1 MADVAIDGD
10 LFFSRL
16 QRLLTDWDTNKALDV
31 WGDNADVV
39 CIPMGSSKDQDAIYS
54 KSSAMH
60 LFLLGYEFPE
70 SLLILTKN
78 SLYFI
83 ATAKKIAY
91 VEAIRSDTKFPLK
104 FIQKTKDDAVNRE
117 NFKSILEEIR
127 PSASVPLKMGTILKA
142 QFEGK
147 FIHSWLEVLKEEG
160 VVTTEIS
167 KGLGLFLS
175 IKGTDELDT
184 CKRAAVLTNK
194 VMKHGFVKDMEEI
207 IDQEKSITHEDFAQ
221 LVEEKIFDPN
231 KIGVKVS
238 KDVVECCYT
247 PIIQSGGH
255 YDIRPSA
262 MSDSN
267 TLKYDIIICSLGARY
282 RNYCGN
288 ISRTYM
294 VDVPQRVVKV
304 YAILISLMDT
314 CLEQMT
320 IGKPLNSVL
329 LGARAFLERKD
340 PSLVACLPKS
350 LGFAIGLEFR
360 DGTMVLNSNNENVF
374 EEGMVFNLSVGLSNV
389 PMDDGSGK
397 KIPEAMQAL
406 KNFSLLISD
415 TVAVQK
421 EGVPDVLTKLSKAFS
436 DVHYNIGGDEDE
448 EEEEEDT
455 KSRKDKAIAEAL
467 QEDDGQRRSA
477 RFKEEKAVSENA
489 AIVRATRQHELM
501 EQKIAEKQRKALKK
515 GGADDEEDEE
525 KEAVDLKSYPSTE
538 HFPADSN
545 PKKLRVDMKN
555 EAVLVPISGQ
565 LVPFHISTIKNV
577 SMPEPD
583 KATYLRINFFAAGM
597 ALGKDCPKNVSR
609 LIAKYGDYSTFV
621 KELTFRSLD
630 ARNLTL
636 AYRSILEL
644 RKRVRQRE
652 QKEEEEK
659 DLVQQ
664 AKLIRIRDERVPR
677 LQDLTMRPTM
687 SGRKCSGSLEA
698 HQNGLR
704 FVSTRGEVMD
714 VMYTNIKHAL
724 YQPCQN
730 STMVVIHFHL
740 KDFVLIGK
748 KKYKDIQ
755 FYTEVVESFINLDN
769 HRRSAYDPDE
779 LDDEQKERQM
789 KKTLNKAF
797 ADFCKKVEKVAKHF
811 KFPLE
816 FDSPYLEFSF
826 YGTCHKEM
834 VLIQPSVYCLVNL
847 TEIPNFCLSIS
858 DVEHV
863 HFERVNFAT
872 KNFDMVL
879 IFKNFDIPP
888 QSITAI
894 EMKNLEMIQDW
905 LNEVQ
910 VTYTAGS
917 MSVNWKVFLEAA
929 KNDPRFYFDTTEDG
943 ERKPVGWFELTE
955 DPDAGG
961 SDEESEEGES
971 SYDESGDGSESESDS
986 DSDDSEESF
995 EDEDSEGSYD
1005 EEAEDDLEE
1014 EGMDWDEMHEHAAKS
1029 DRKRETR
1036 DEDQDDSRREARPP
1050 KKRR

>member
-1 MADVAIDGD
+1 MSDVAIDGD

-16 QRLLTDWDTNKALDV
+16 ERLQNDWLANKDVDV
-31 WGDNADVV
+31 WGDNADVI
-39 CIPMGSSKDQDAIYS
+39 CIPMGSSKDQDAVYS

-60 LFLLGYEFPE
+60 LFLLGYEFPD
-70 SLLILTKN
+70 SILILTKTA
-78 SLYFI
+78 LYFM
-83 ATAKKIAY
+83 ATSKKIAY
-91 VEAIRSDTKFPLK
+91 LEAIRKEDKLPLK
-104 FIQKTKDDAVNRE
+104 FFQKTKDDVVNRD
-117 NFKSILEEIR
+117 NFKAILDEIK
-127 PSASVPLKMGTILKA
+127 SSSTSFKMGTVLKA

-147 FIHSWLEVLKEEG
+147 FITSWIDVLREES
-160 VVTTEIS
+160 VTTTEIS

-175 IKGTDELDT
+175 IKDTSELDT

-207 IDQEKSITHEDFAQ
+207 IDQEKTITHEALAQ

-247 PIIQSGGH
+247 PIIQSGGS

-262 MSDSN
+262 VSDTN
-267 TLKYDIIICSLGARY
+267 NMKYDIIICSLGARY

-304 YAILISLMDT
+304 YTILTSLMDT

-320 IGKPLNSVL
+320 VGNTLNSVL

-340 PSLVACLPKS
+340 PSLVVCLPKS

-360 DGTMVLNSNNENVF
+360 DGTMVLNANNSNVF

-389 PMDDGSGK
+389 PMEDGSGNNA
-397 KIPEAMQAL
+397 KISESMKDL

-421 EGVPDVLTKLSKAFS
+421 EGVPDVLTKLSKSFS
-436 DVHYNIGGDEDE
+436 DVHYNIGGGEEDE
-448 EEEEEDT
+448 EEEDDEDE
-455 KSRKDKAIAEAL
+455 KMRRDQAIAETL
-467 QEDDGQRRSA
+467 DEDNGQRRSA
-477 RFKEEKAVSENA
+477 RFKEEKAISENA
-489 AIVRATRQHELM
+489 AVVRATRQHELM
-501 EQKIAEKQRKALKK
+501 EKKIAEKQRKANKK
-515 GGADDEEDEE
+515 GGDDDEEEEE
-525 KEAVDLKSYPSTE
+525 KEAVDLKAYPSAE
-538 HFPADSN
+538 HFPNDSN
-545 PKKLRVDMKN
+545 PRKLRVDMKN

-583 KATYLRINFFAAGM
+583 KATYLRINFFSSGM
-597 ALGKDCPKNVSR
+597 ALGKDCPKNMNR
-609 LIAKYGDYSTFV
+609 LVAKYGNYSSFI

-630 ARNLTL
+630 PRNLTL
-636 AYRSILEL
+636 AYRNILEL

-664 AKLIRIRDERVPR
+664 AKLVRIRDQRVPR
-677 LQDLTMRPTM
+677 LQDLTMRPSL

-704 FVSTRGEVMD
+704 FVSTRGETMD
-714 VMYTNIKHAL
+714 VMYSNIKHAL
-724 YQPCQN
+724 YQPCQT
-730 STMVVIHFHL
+730 STMVLIHFHL

-755 FYTEVVESFINLDN
+755 FYTEVVESSLNLDN

-779 LDDEQKERQM
+779 LDDEQRERQM
-789 KKTLNKAF
+789 KKMLNKAF
-797 ADFCKKVEKVAKHF
+797 NEFCKKVEKVARHF
-811 KFPLE
+811 QFPME
-816 FDSPYLEFSF
+816 FDSPYLEFGF
-826 YGTCHKEM
+826 HGNCNKEM

-847 TEIPNFCLSIS
+847 TEMPNFCVSIA

-872 KNFDMVL
+872 KAFDMVL
-879 IFKNFDIPP
+879 IYKDFDRTPA
-888 QSITAI
+888 SISAI
-894 EMKNLEMIQDW
+894 ETKNLEKIQDW

-917 MSVNWKVFLEAA
+917 LSVNWKVFMENA

-955 DPDAGG
+955 DAAVG
-961 SDEESEEGES
+961 SDEETEEGES
-971 SYDESGDGSESESDS
+971 SYDESGSSSESESD

-995 EDEDSEGSYD
+995 EDEESEGSYD

-1014 EGMDWDEMHEHAAKS
+1014 EGMGRHAQGCRS
-1029 DRKRETR
+1029 LGSQERNPR
-1036 DEDQDDSRREARPP
+1036 
-1050 KKRR
+1050 